1 MLNIKNKM
9 ESIEMIQK
17 LNLNKFP
24 EQLFKK
30 NDEKCV

>member
-17 LNLNKFP
+17 
-24 EQLFKK
+24 KK
-30 NDEKCV
+30 NKMAKHNGIILSQNKNP